1 MGIPFEGIPSH
12 SVPTVPALFSFMIR
26 TMFADRVY
34 FSSTI
39 TGLCV
44 NTRKEE
50 TATADENI
58 VQWWKMSMMK
68 DEPKVRIHDGE

>member
-1 MGIPFEGIPSH
+1 
-12 SVPTVPALFSFMIR
+12 MIR